1 MTPSRSVVGLARFG
15 TVEDVFRRL
24 RSELESGRLAN
35 LRGPGDSGIQLI
47 PSLPLIQQIL
57 DEFGLKHSIDQDGD
71 LAVRWESCTVY
82 FFFSGDDGELLRARA
97 YLNRW
102 SDVDSRTSLTV
113 LLDEWNRTRAM
124 PKAFTILPDQGLV
137 GICAEQA
144 YDFASRA
151 SREQIKFTVG
161 FWIET
166 LLHFAEWMGDQ
177 LDQQD

>member
-1 MTPSRSVVGLARFG
+1 MGNVDG
-15 TVEDVFRRL
+15 VFRRL

-35 LRGPGDSGIQLI
+35 LRGAIGDSGIHLI
-47 PSLPLIQQIL
+47 PSLPVIQQIL
-57 DEFGLKHSIDQDGD
+57 DEFGLKHSIDSDGD
-71 LAVRWESCTVY
+71 LAVRWERCTVY
-82 FFFSGDDGELLRARA
+82 FFFSGNDGELLRARA

-102 SDVDSRTSLTV
+102 SDVDARTSLTV

-144 YDFASRA
+144 YDFAAKA

-166 LLHFAEWMGDQ
+166 LLHFAEWVDEQ
-177 LDQQD
+177 LDQQQ